1 MKIDIKFNKDDI
13 LQYLLYNA
21 TKEKS
26 IKKKYIRNRIIST
39 LLEIIYGIIIYLI
52 LYNNI
57 FILIGFGILSV
68 ITFLL
73 YPIYY
78 KSLYKRYYV
87 KIINE
92 KIDNDDIDQTA
103 TLEIDNG
110 FILSKNDKNKNE
122 GKLDINVIKEII
134 ELNSYFYIYKNKV
147 MWTILPK
154 NNETNLFVNKLVNE
168 YNIKIKDEKNWKW
181 KL

>member
-1 MKIDIKFNKDDI
+1 MKIDIKMNKDDY

-26 IKKKYIRNRIIST
+26 IKNRYIRNRIIST
-39 LLEIIYGIIIYLI
+39 LLDIIFDIIFYIII
-52 LYNNI
+52 YNNI
-57 FILIGFGILSV
+57 FILIGFGILSI

-78 KSLYKRYYV
+78 KSLYKRHYV
-87 KIINE
+87 KRINE
-92 KIDNDDIDQTA
+92 KIDNDETDKTE

-110 FILSKNDKNKNE
+110 YILSKNDKNKNE
-122 GKLDINVIKEII
+122 GKLDINEIKEIV
-134 ELNSYFYIYKNKV
+134 ELPSYFYIFINKV
-147 MWTILPK
+147 TWIILPK
-154 NNETNLFVNKLVNE
+154 NNETKLFVNKLTDE
-168 YNIKIKDEKNWKW
+168 YNIKIKDENNWKW